1 VNQNIPNYIR
11 QNRDI
16 YTQEAIDRALVDAG
30 YDPADIQAAWAA
42 IESEQATSRPL
53 DQSGIPAQPASRWG
67 DDTLAEPRRRNVAST
82 GQFWLT
88 LGGFIAASYVVTG
101 LLWWIILQIPYD
113 SRGGFDVLP
122 LAFYGV
128 LQLGALIAGIAFF
141 NRNPPVAY
149 GFLFGLLTVNILL
162 PFIGFFILFGICL
175 YSLSTI

>member
-1 VNQNIPNYIR
+1 MNQNIPNYIR
-11 QNRDI
+11 QNRDT
-16 YTQEAIDRALVDAG
+16 YTREAIDRALVDAG
-30 YDPADIQAAWAA
+30 YDPVEVQAAWAA
-42 IESEQATSRPL
+42 IESEQA
-53 DQSGIPAQPASRWG
+53 IPAPPGEEGTQGQPKSRWG
-67 DDTLAEPRRRNVAST
+67 DDTLAERPRRKVAST

-88 LGGFIAASYVVTG
+88 LGGFIVASYIVTG
-101 LLWWIILQIPYD
+101 LLWWITDPIPYD
-113 SRGGFDVLP
+113 SRGAFAFIP
-122 LAFYGV
+122 CAFYGL

>member
-1 VNQNIPNYIR
+1 MNQNIPKYIR
-11 QNRDI
+11 QNRDT
-16 YTQEAIDRALVDAG
+16 YTREAIDRALVDGG
-30 YDPADIQAAWAA
+30 YDPAEIQAAWTA
-42 IESEQATSRPL
+42 IESEQA
-53 DQSGIPAQPASRWG
+53 IPTPPGEGRVPGQPTSRWG
-67 DDTLAEPRRRNVAST
+67 DDTIAEPRRRSVAST

-101 LLWWIILQIPYD
+101 FLWWIILQIPYD
-113 SRGGFDVLP
+113 SRGGFDAMP

-162 PFIGFFILFGICL
+162 PFVAFFILLGICL
-175 YSLSTI
+175 YSFSSI